1 VEATGPNCG
10 MDVTF
15 VTTSKDNKAAKE
27 LLVAL
32 GMPFAG
38 RN

>member
-1 VEATGPNCG
+1 

-15 VTTSKDNKAAKE
+15 VTSSEDNKAAKE
-27 LLVAL
+27 LLTAL

>member
-1 VEATGPNCG
+1 
-10 MDVTF
+10 MDITF
-15 VTTSKDNKAAKE
+15 VTSSNDNKACRE
-27 LLVAL
+27 LLVSL

>member
-1 VEATGPNCG
+1 
-10 MDVTF
+10 VTS
-15 VTTSKDNKAAKE
+15 TNDPKAAKE
-27 LLVAL
+27 LLVSM